1 MFHLKP
7 RFPQSLF
14 VFTNG
19 TTKPINSGLKLRVI
33 PNPNLTFVTFKS
45 LVKSNVFKP
54 ISSSPFQLTLQ
65 FIFILLFTTCTSFL
79 VGMLISRIYSIQVYM
94 VSIILL
100 FSFSKTVI
108 VGILNLAYG

>member
-7 RFPQSLF
+7 ILPQSLF
-14 VFTNG
+14 VSTNG

-45 LVKSNVFKP
+45 LVKSNAFKL

-65 FIFILLFTTCTSFL
+65 FIFILLFTICTSFP
-79 VGMLISRIYSIQVYM
+79 VGMLVSRFYSIQVYT
-94 VSIILL
+94 VPIILL
-100 FSFSKTVI
+100 VSFSKTII
-108 VGILNLAYG
+108 VGILNLGYG